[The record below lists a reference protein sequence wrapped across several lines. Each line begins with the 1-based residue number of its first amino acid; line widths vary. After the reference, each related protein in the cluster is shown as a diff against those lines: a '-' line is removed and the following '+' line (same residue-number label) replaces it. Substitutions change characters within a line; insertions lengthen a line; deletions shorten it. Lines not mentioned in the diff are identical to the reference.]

1 MTGIPYL
8 PVRQTPVNGSGRPYP
23 GAKAYFYRAG
33 TTTLQTVYS
42 NSALTTAHANPV
54 IANSAGKF
62 AAIYLDPT
70 YNYRV
75 ILQTS
80 AGVTLSDDDNVP
92 STLLTQGAI
101 GLALYPRTAAEISAS
116 VTPSD
121 YGYPPGDVRRYG
133 ATTSGDNS
141 TAFTSAYA
149 QAAQAGGQ
157 DVYATGGPYAFT
169 AAVILPNANTRIYGD
184 ATLTSADAITNGIFY
199 QTNRGVLTEI
209 EGLTCTGASPLFKRY
224 ATDTPLPWTDHY
236 LEYRIHRVNFMQD
249 ATSYGAYFYGAREG
263 SFSQCHFETCKGVYS
278 DYSINMEFI
287 GCTGKNA
294 VQFVEAASGSEG
306 IKFIGGTALGM
317 TYCVKATGVLGIQVG
332 NVMWD
337 YCDNPIALTGC
348 QQVGIANSYITSRS
362 TSAHVIHIIPNGAT
376 RSDDITI
383 VGNPQLA
390 NVCARAAGTVTAA
403 TKANPGVITVVG
415 HGLATNDKVVFAS
428 VGGMTELNTGGVYT
442 ATVLTADT
450 FSIGVDTSGF
460 TTFTSGGTATE
471 VGTGRIIN
479 IDEADY
485 IVIADNQI
493 KLWAVEGVY
502 LDDCTQVKVHDNVFT
517 AYPGTG
523 TYSVQTATADSS
535 VVIHN
540 NTVGKPIE
548 TVTTRSVR
556 HNTGYVTE
564 NSGEA
569 TFTAGATSRTV
580 AHGLAK
586 APLKGDVKLT
596 TTSTLGT
603 ATEIWVS
610 AVDATNITLTTD
622 VDPVTNVTVSW
633 AARVSVG

>member
-75 ILQTS
+75 VLQTS
-80 AGVTLSDDDNVP
+80 AGVTISDDDNVP
-92 STLLTQGAI
+92 STVVTAAQVGA
-101 GLALYPRTAAEISAS
+101 ALYPRSSFEIAGG
-116 VTPSD
+116 VTPSA
-121 YGYPPGDVRRYG
+121 YQYAPGDIRRYG
-133 ATTSGDNS
+133 ATEGGDA
-141 TAFTSAYA
+141 TLALTSAVA
-149 QAAQAGGQ
+149 QAEQGGA
-157 DVYATGGPYAFT
+157 DVYIEGSY
-169 AAVILPNANTRIYGD
+169 VVSSRVLLPNANVRIYGPG
-184 ATLTSADAITNGIFY
+184 TLDSETAIANGIFY
-199 QTNRGVLTEI
+199 QPNRGVLTEI
-209 EGLTCTGASPLFKRY
+209 EGITCTGASPLFKRY
-224 ATDTPLPWTDHY
+224 ATDSPLPWTDHY

-278 DYSINMEFI
+278 DYSINMELI

-337 YCDNPIALTGC
+337 YCDNPIHLTGC
-348 QQVGIANSYITSRS
+348 QQIGIANSYITSRS
-362 TSAHVIHIIPNGAT
+362 TSAHVIHIVPNGAT

-390 NVCARAAGTVTAA
+390 NVCARAVGTVTAA
-403 TKANPGVITVVG
+403 TQANPGVITIAS
-415 HGLATNDKVVFAS
+415 HGLADGDKVVFAS

-442 ATVLTADT
+442 VTVVTANT
-450 FSIGVDTSGF
+450 FSIGVDTSGYSAY
-460 TTFTSGGTATE
+460 TSGGTATE

-485 IVIADNQI
+485 ITIADNQV
-493 KLWAVEGVY
+493 KLWAVEGIY
-502 LDDCTQVKVHDNVFT
+502 LDDCTQTKVHDNT
-517 AYPGTG
+517 ITEYPGAG
-523 TYSVQTATADSS
+523 TYSIQTVTSDTS

-540 NTVGKPIE
+540 NSVGKPIS
-548 TVTTRSVR
+548 TVATRSVR
-556 HNTGYVTE
+556 HNAGYVTE

-569 TFTAGATSRTV
+569 TFTAGATTRTV

-586 APLKGDVKLT
+586 APLKGDVKISA
-596 TTSTLGT
+596 TSTLGT

-610 AVDATNITLTTD
+610 AVDATNVTLATD